1 MFKSKYLNKNK
12 AQWFIIEFSAEV
24 SQTNHI
30 IYTLHSFAPVNE
42 EVKEKM
48 IYSWDTQLA
57 LCSQYVGILN
67 IVMQTNWK
75 FTNES
80 ETRLNI
86 IPIVENALFNH

>member
-1 MFKSKYLNKNK
+1 
-12 AQWFIIEFSAEV
+12 
-24 SQTNHI
+24 
-30 IYTLHSFAPVNE
+30 
-42 EVKEKM
+42 M

-80 ETRLNI
+80 ETGLDI

>member
-1 MFKSKYLNKNK
+1 
-12 AQWFIIEFSAEV
+12 
-24 SQTNHI
+24 
-30 IYTLHSFAPVNE
+30 
-42 EVKEKM
+42 M

-57 LCSQYVGILN
+57 LCSQYVSILN